1 VSRIFLSLSVVS
13 TVLLI
18 VALVLGLNIDDAKL
32 DRAAVSNHMLVAMG
46 ALVFALLVHAI
57 LLTYFMGTGRW
68 LEETSKAYKLSP
80 DFCEQSSHLKY
91 STLPIMAGTLFL
103 LIVTGALGAAADP
116 LGAGFSGALGM
127 TAADVHFLT
136 ACLAVGAN
144 AIVNIIEYLAIQK
157 NGGLVKD
164 VLAEVQRIRQEHGL
178 PV

>member
-1 VSRIFLSLSVVS
+1 
-13 TVLLI
+13 LLI
-18 VALVLGLNIDDAKL
+18 VALALGLHIEDAKV
-32 DRAAVSNHMLVAMG
+32 DRAAVSNHMLVALG

-80 DFCEQSSHLKY
+80 DYCAQSSHLKY
-91 STLPIMAGTLFL
+91 STLPIMAGTLLL
-103 LIVTGALGAAADP
+103 LIVTGAFGAAADP
-116 LGAGFSGALGM
+116 LGAGFSGGLGL
-127 TAADVHFLT
+127 TAGEIHFLT

-144 AIVNIIEYLAIQK
+144 VIVNIIEYFAIQK
-157 NGGLVKD
+157 NGRLVKD

>member
-1 VSRIFLSLSVVS
+1 MSRIFLSLSVVS
-13 TVLLI
+13 TILLI

-32 DRAAVSNHMLVAMG
+32 DRAAVSNHMLMALG

-80 DFCEQSSHLKY
+80 DYCEQSSRLKY
-91 STLPIMAGTLFL
+91 STLMIMAGTLFL

-116 LGAGFSGALGM
+116 LGAGFSGAFGM
-127 TAADVHFLT
+127 TAVEIHFLT

-144 AIVNIIEYLAIQK
+144 VVVNLIEYLALQR
-157 NGGLVKD
+157 NGSLVRE
-164 VLAEVQRIRQEHGL
+164 VLAEVHRIRLENGL